1 MYPQSENELEKELIQ
16 QLSSQYKKV
25 KINNADDLF
34 INFRKQINK
43 LNQETLNGK
52 DLSDKEFID

>member
-25 KINNADDLF
+25 KINNREKEYKYSILF
-34 INFRKQINK
+34 NMLR
-43 LNQETLNGK
+43 
-52 DLSDKEFID
+52 LS

>member
-25 KINNADDLF
+25 KINGSV
-34 INFRKQINK
+34 
-43 LNQETLNGK
+43 TTNG
-52 DLSDKEFID
+52 

>member
-1 MYPQSENELEKELIQ
+1 MYPQSENELEKELIK

-25 KINNADDLF
+25 KISNADDLF

-43 LNQETLNGK
+43 LNQETLKN
-52 DLSDKEFID
+52 LIVY

>member
-25 KINNADDLF
+25 KSSNADE
-34 INFRKQINK
+34 IGRAHV
-43 LNQETLNGK
+43 
-52 DLSDKEFID
+52 